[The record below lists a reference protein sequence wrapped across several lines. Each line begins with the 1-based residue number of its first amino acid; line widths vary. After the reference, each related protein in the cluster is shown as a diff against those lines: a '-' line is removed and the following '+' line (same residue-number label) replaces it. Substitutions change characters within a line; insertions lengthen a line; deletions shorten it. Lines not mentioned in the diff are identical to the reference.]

1 MERREIPRGAR
12 VHVSLVDQY
21 GTVELVS
28 GSYGGQLLYQVKL
41 DGGDVIDAWAHVVLD
56 LGAHGAG
63 RPRASFVPSGRA
75 ALWRQ

>member
-1 MERREIPRGAR
+1 MERREIPIGNR
-12 VHVSLVDQY
+12 VHLCGPDQY
-21 GTVELVS
+21 GVVELVS
-28 GSYGGQLLYQVKL
+28 GGYGGECIYQIRL
-41 DGGDVIDAWAHVVLD
+41 DGGDVIDAWARGVFD